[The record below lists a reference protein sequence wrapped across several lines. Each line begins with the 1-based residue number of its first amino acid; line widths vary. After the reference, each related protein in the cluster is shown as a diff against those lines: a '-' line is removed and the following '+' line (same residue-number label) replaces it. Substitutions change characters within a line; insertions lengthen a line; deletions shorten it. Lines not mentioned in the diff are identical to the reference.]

1 MNFRNTALL
10 LVVLPILAIIIAPP
24 ATASPNQPAGVI
36 TLVSRD
42 SNGVQA
48 AFGSFTPSVSADGR
62 YVAFQSSSANLVP
75 NDSNNFEDDIF
86 VHDRLLGHTALI
98 SRHTNGAPGDGNSI
112 APSISAD
119 GRYVAFTSEATTLVD
134 GDTNGVADIFVHDRQ
149 EGQTTRVSVHSNGPQ
164 GNDSSHTPSMSGDGR
179 YVAFASHADN
189 LIANDTAEC
198 WAWGL
203 FETCIDIFVHDRLS
217 GQTKLVSRR
226 KDGTQANQHSISP
239 AISANGRY
247 VVFRT
252 DSSNLTPP
260 EYGSNFHIFRHDLQ
274 EGDTIKVSVHSNGT
288 DADGSSGSPAISAD
302 GNIIAFSSEAAN
314 LIDNDPNGARAD
326 VFVRVVEPPATALIS
341 RHTNGAVGAD
351 QVVGSTVNAISADGR
366 FIAFYSD
373 ATNLVDGDT
382 NERWDVFLHDRLEHT
397 TVVVSWPAGG
407 GLGNGYAKDPTL
419 SGDGRTVVFASS
431 ATNLIASDANGNG
444 YDIFAHALDAVAPL
458 YEITGRITAPDG
470 SPLADVL
477 IDYNGGQTRTG
488 PTGAYAISGL
498 PPGAY
503 TITPRAAGVTFAPRR
518 QTVSQLPAAGVD
530 FVGYGHQAL
539 AGRFA
544 PYLRIHPDDGMVPIG
559 VDFALDH
566 ATCIRHYVGLAGQC
580 VSSGPLTEALL
591 GQWPWQDDDQAFIDF
606 AGDPGADGDD
616 AGGSQRYYLD
626 HMRDDADAVIYASVW
641 EAPDGATT
649 YVRYWLYWFYNSW
662 RIWGGLN
669 HHEGDWEYVQ
679 IALDALMEPS
689 RVAYAQ
695 HAGIH
700 IGRFKV
706 SGGSRR
712 DWDDLVEPINRQGD
726 HPILYPGLGSHASYF
741 GPHSY
746 LVSLD
751 DAAGLGAPLVQ
762 PAVRLMPAGASWATF
777 RGRWG
782 EKPIDIDHPLIDGF
796 SGPRSPGLG
805 AQWGDP
811 AQWAAA
817 LPWDE
822 ASAIHIFKPRATA
835 ALNCQLGV
843 VTLTG
848 RRFGYLDGVPYVEV
862 DSGEYVTNESA
873 GTTTVILHDYSAVI
887 RRVERRGDCASD
899 ARSAPALA
907 LEFVRD
913 GHLIT
918 WQHTLPPNWNP
929 NTSVAIVEPD
939 AGSLLRVD
947 LNGDGVID
955 VSSPPAE
962 VHIEPV
968 VPPELRPA
976 PAVYLP
982 AVVDR

>member
-1 MNFRNTALL
+1 MNFRITALL
-10 LVVLPILAIIIAPP
+10 LVGLLILAIIAAPP
-24 ATASPNQPAGVI
+24 TTATPDQPTGVI

-75 NDSNNFEDDIF
+75 NDSNNFENDIF
-86 VHDRLLGHTALI
+86 VHDRLMGHTELI
-98 SRHTNGAPGDGNSI
+98 SRHTNGATGDGDST
-112 APSISAD
+112 APAISAD
-119 GRYVAFTSEATTLVD
+119 GRFVAFTSEATTLVD
-134 GDTNGVADIFVHDRQ
+134 NDTNGVADIFVHDRQ
-149 EGQTTRVSVHSNGPQ
+149 EGQTTRVSVPSNGAQ
-164 GNDSSHTPSMSGDGR
+164 GNDSSHTPSISGDGR
-179 YVAFASHADN
+179 YVAFASNADN
-189 LIANDTAEC
+189 LIPNDTAEC
-198 WAWGL
+198 WAWGP

-247 VVFRT
+247 VVFRS
-252 DSSNLTPP
+252 DSSNLTQP
-260 EYGSNFHIFRHDLQ
+260 EYGTDFHIFRHDLQ

-288 DADGSSGSPAISAD
+288 DGDGSSWSPAISAD

-351 QVVGSTVNAISADGR
+351 QGIDTSQVNAISADGR

-373 ATNLVDGDT
+373 ATSLVDGDT

-431 ATNLIASDANGNG
+431 ATNLVAPDANGNG

-458 YEITGRITAPDG
+458 HEITGRITAPDG

-530 FVGYGHQAL
+530 FVGHGHQAL
-539 AGRFA
+539 AARFA

-566 ATCIRHYVGLAGQC
+566 ATCIRHYAGLAGQC

-679 IALDALMEPS
+679 IALDAQMEPS

-695 HAGIH
+695 HAGIDV
-700 IGRFKV
+700 GRFEV

-726 HPILYPGLGSHASYF
+726 HPILYPGLGSHATYF

-751 DAAGLGAPLVQ
+751 DAAGLDAPLVQ
-762 PAVRLMPAGASWATF
+762 PAVRLMPTGAAWATF

-822 ASAIHIFKPRATA
+822 ASAIHFLQATRHRRA
-835 ALNCQLGV
+835 QLP
-843 VTLTG
+843 T
-848 RRFGYLDGVPYVEV
+848 RRCHP
-862 DSGEYVTNESA
+862 
-873 GTTTVILHDYSAVI
+873 H
-887 RRVERRGDCASD
+887 
-899 ARSAPALA
+899 
-907 LEFVRD
+907 
-913 GHLIT
+913 
-918 WQHTLPPNWNP
+918 
-929 NTSVAIVEPD
+929 
-939 AGSLLRVD
+939 
-947 LNGDGVID
+947 
-955 VSSPPAE
+955 
-962 VHIEPV
+962 
-968 VPPELRPA
+968 RPA
-976 PAVYLP
+976 FRLSGW
-982 AVVDR
+982 RSLCRSR